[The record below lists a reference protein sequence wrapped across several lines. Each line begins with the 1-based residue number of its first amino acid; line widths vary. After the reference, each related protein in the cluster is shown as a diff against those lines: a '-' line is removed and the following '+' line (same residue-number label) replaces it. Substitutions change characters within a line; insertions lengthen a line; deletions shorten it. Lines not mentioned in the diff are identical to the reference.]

1 MSIIQT
7 AGQKMGMKLM
17 QAMAPEQAHNMA
29 IRALSMGL
37 GPKDAADRHTV
48 LKTRLCGMDLP
59 NPVGLAA
66 GFDKDAKA
74 PDAILAAGFGFTEC
88 GTVTPLPQDG
98 NPKPRLFRLKED
110 GAVINRMGFNNG
122 GLDNYTAR
130 LAARKGK
137 PGIVGANIGAN
148 KLTEDKVEDYIKGLK
163 AVWGLCDYVTINIS
177 SPNTP
182 GLRDL
187 QGEAAMEDLLGRLQ
201 EARTA
206 LTQNSEAAPMFLKV
220 APDLDDGAAQ
230 RITEQ
235 ALAYGLS
242 AIIVSNTTIARPDS
256 LKSAD
261 KGEAGGLSG
270 KPLLTKSNAMLAD
283 FAAASAGRMPLIGVG
298 GISSGADA
306 YAKIRLGASAV
317 QLYSALVY
325 GGPQLVSQICDD
337 LAERLIADG
346 FTSVADAVGKT

>member
-1 MSIIQT
+1 MPLLQS
-7 AGQKMGMKLM
+7 AGMKLM
-17 QAMAPEQAHNMA
+17 QAMPPEPAHNLA
-29 IRALSMGL
+29 IRALAAGL
-37 GPKDAADRHTV
+37 GSNAPADKHAV
-48 LKTRLCGMDLP
+48 LKTTLCGLDLP

-88 GTVTPLPQDG
+88 GTVTPLPQAG

-122 GLDNYTAR
+122 GLDDFTAR
-130 LAARKGK
+130 LKARAGRS
-137 PGIVGANIGAN
+137 GIVGANIGAN
-148 KLTEDKVEDYIKGLK
+148 KLTEDKPEDYVKGLR

-201 EARTA
+201 EARQDLA
-206 LTQNSEAAPMFLKV
+206 GEGAAAPMFLKV
-220 APDLDDGAAQ
+220 APDLEPSAAD
-230 RITEQ
+230 RIVEQ
-235 ALAYGLS
+235 ARTYGLS
-242 AIIVSNTTIARPDS
+242 AIIVSNTTLDRYEN
-256 LKSAD
+256 LKSPH
-261 KGEAGGLSG
+261 KSEAGGLSG
-270 KPLLTKSNAMLAD
+270 KPLLTKSNAMLHE
-283 FAAASAGRMPLIGVG
+283 FAGVAAGRIPLIGVG

-306 YAKIRLGASAV
+306 YDKIRLGASAV

-325 GGPQLVSQICDD
+325 GGPQLVTKICDD
-337 LAERLIADG
+337 LAARLMADG
-346 FTSVADAVGKT
+346 FTSVAEAVGA

>member
-1 MSIIQT
+1 MSLIQN
-7 AGQKMGMKLM
+7 AGMKLM
-17 QAMAPEQAHNMA
+17 QAMAPEPAHNMA
-29 IRALSMGL
+29 IRALAAGL
-37 GPKDAADRHTV
+37 GPKDAADRHAI
-48 LKTRLCGMDLP
+48 LKTTLCGMDLP

-88 GTVTPLPQDG
+88 GTVTPLAQAG

-122 GLDNYTAR
+122 GLKAYTTRLKAR
-130 LAARKGK
+130 RGR

-148 KLTEDKVEDYIKGLK
+148 KLTEDKPEDYVKGLR

-201 EARTA
+201 DARRA
-206 LTQNSEAAPMFLKV
+206 LTGDGAAAPMFLKV
-220 APDLDDGAAQ
+220 APDLDEGAAG
-230 RITEQ
+230 RIVAQ
-235 ALAYGLS
+235 VRKYDLS

-256 LKSAD
+256 LRSGHKS
-261 KGEAGGLSG
+261 EAGGLSG
-270 KPLLTKSNAMLAD
+270 KPLLTKSNHMLAE
-283 FAAASAGRMPLIGVG
+283 FYKAAEGQIPLIGVG
-298 GISSGADA
+298 GIASGADA
-306 YAKIRLGASAV
+306 YEKIRLGASAV

-325 GGPQLVSQICDD
+325 GGPQLVTQICDD
-337 LAERLIADG
+337 LAALLIADG
-346 FTSVADAVGKT
+346 FACVAEAVGTA